1 MNKASPHATR
11 EVALKRPV
19 QARLVPLSLLV
30 FFTVTLGA
38 PTALLLARIRE
49 VRAHAE
55 ITASKAAALIAR
67 EARLIPDLWEYNTPK
82 LVDHLSAYRQR
93 SGVKWIVVTN
103 RREEPLH
110 LPKGVTSWRAM
121 RRANEEAG
129 VIWSAAPIHIGRRQV
144 GHVWVA
150 ESISRAGGV
159 VFLTFG
165 ALGLVLAFLVYWIPV
180 RVVGTAEGRIT
191 QLVSE
196 LESSSQAL
204 SHLNRTLEDKVTQ
217 RSSALKETLEDL
229 QAKER
234 RLRELSRRA
243 LRLQE
248 SERRAIGRELH
259 DETGQSL
266 TAIRINLQLMEE
278 RARKEDG
285 LQELQHLAANTLDLL
300 DTSLS
305 EVRRLVARLGP
316 AILDEMGFVD
326 ALRRLCDGLEERTN
340 AEVTLKTPD
349 TMPSLSGPMETAL
362 YRMVQEALTNVARHA
377 EATSVELRLSYEP
390 DHERL
395 SLGISDNGR
404 GFDAQRNTP
413 KKGRGLAGIQERA
426 ELLGGEMEVHA
437 SRGEGVTLHI
447 TIPVPASPGP

>member
-1 MNKASPHATR
+1 MSNASPQATR
-11 EVALKRPV
+11 EVALKRHV
-19 QARLVPLSLLV
+19 KARLVPVSLLV

-110 LPKGVTSWRAM
+110 LPKGLASWHAM
-121 RRANEEAG
+121 RRANDEAS
-129 VIWSAAPIHIGRRQV
+129 VIWSAAPIQIGRRQV
-144 GHVWVA
+144 GQVWVA
-150 ESISRAGGV
+150 ETISRAGGV

-180 RVVGTAEGRIT
+180 RVVGTAERRIT

-204 SHLNRTLEDKVTQ
+204 SHLNRTLEDKVSQ

-229 QAKER
+229 RAKER
-234 RLRELSRRA
+234 NLRELSRRA

-278 RARKEDG
+278 RARNDAG
-285 LQELQHLAANTLDLL
+285 LQELRRLAADTLELL

-316 AILDEMGFVD
+316 AILDEMGFMKS
-326 ALRRLCDGLEERTN
+326 LKRLCDGLEERTAADVN
-340 AEVTLKTPD
+340 LETPD

-362 YRMVQEALTNVARHA
+362 YRIAQEALTNVARHA
-377 EATSVELRLSYEP
+377 EATKVRLRLSYHP
-390 DHERL
+390 HHERL
-395 SLGISDNGR
+395 SLEISDNGR
-404 GFDAQRNTP
+404 GFEAQGPPP

-426 ELLGGEMEVHA
+426 ELLGGELELHA

-447 TIPVPASPGP
+447 TVPVPPSPEP